1 MGGTLE
7 TIASPEPRQL
17 TLSLALLLFDSY
29 TGRNQLVGLYPSR
42 EQELQDVA
50 AAVDD
55 VGLLRAARYTTVRM
69 AGRTLVPRRR
79 ESDATFL
86 FFDLQ
91 PGSYT
96 VEVRSPYYVAVDV
109 TAAVPQTDPKWP
121 AFPDIA
127 LADESLPLDAPAQ
140 PAAYRAQRSAAT
152 LHASVRYPF
161 PRGTTLVRGVVRGSG
176 QVLAGASVR
185 RQGDPSAA
193 LTDAAGEY
201 VLFFTDLAGSG
212 QTVTLEASHPLHTT
226 VTAPVDVVR
235 GFTVVRNF
243 SLP

>member
-17 TLSLALLLFDSY
+17 TLSLALLLFDAY
-29 TGRNQLVGLYPSR
+29 TGRSELVGLYPSR
-42 EQELQDVA
+42 EQELQDGA
-50 AAVDD
+50 AATDD
-55 VGLLRAARYTTVRM
+55 VGLLRVARHTTVRM
-69 AGRTLVPRRR
+69 AGSTLVPRRR
-79 ESDATFL
+79 ASDATFL
-86 FFDLQ
+86 FFDLL
-91 PGSYT
+91 PGAHT
-96 VEVRSPYYVAVDV
+96 FEVRSPYYVAADV

-121 AFPDIA
+121 AFPDVA
-127 LADESLPLDAPAQ
+127 LADESLPLDSPAQ
-140 PAAYRAQRSAAT
+140 PAGYRAQRRAAT
-152 LHASVRYPF
+152 LHPSVRYPF
-161 PRGTTLVRGVVRGSG
+161 PGGTTLVRGVVSG
-176 QVLAGASVR
+176 GGQALAGASMR
-185 RQGDPSAA
+185 RLGDPDAA

-235 GFTVVRNF
+235 GFTGVRNF